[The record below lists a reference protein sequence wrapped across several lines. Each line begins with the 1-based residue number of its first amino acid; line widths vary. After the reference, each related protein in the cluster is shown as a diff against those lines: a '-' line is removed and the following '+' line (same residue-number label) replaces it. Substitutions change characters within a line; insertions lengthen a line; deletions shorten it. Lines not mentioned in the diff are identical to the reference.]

1 MTDDSS
7 ASAAPAGP
15 PSADLTGRTLGEF
28 QIIRRLGKGGMAEVY
43 LAEQTSL
50 QRQVA
55 IKVLRAEYLS
65 DAAYVKRFKHEAT
78 AAGGLNHPNIV
89 QVYSIGEQDGIHFIA
104 QEYVRGG
111 NLRDL
116 MRRRGPLDLVL
127 ALHLMKQV
135 AAALQVAGS
144 AGIVHRD
151 IKPENIL
158 LTKKGE
164 AKVADFGLAQL
175 TQGGERVAMTQ
186 VGITMGTP
194 LYMSPEQVAGKPVDH
209 RSDIYS
215 FGAMSYHLLAG
226 KPPFVGE
233 TALAV
238 AVQHLNEKPRP
249 LKELRPDLA
258 PAVSNLVMQMM
269 AKRREDRYADAQA
282 VLADIK
288 ALQKQLVGRDDGSAE
303 ITLNLP
309 ETSSRRIR
317 LPSAQLLDKPLRQQL
332 WRLAAAGVLVLAAGA
347 GYGWTQRPGNPFL
360 TPVPSETTV
369 TPQPTIEAQY
379 FQAMVR
385 GDDEAAWKAV
395 VEFPPSDGRRD
406 EMDRKSAAVRL
417 AIIYLQ
423 NDRMNEALRLFQEMR
438 QFGAADPWRETHG
451 IAGEA
456 IVESLRG
463 NVPQSKELM
472 DYVERRSDIK
482 VDAKLKQLLD
492 EARERNNRGKS

>member
-1 MTDDSS
+1 MSTETSPSDS
-7 ASAAPAGP
+7 AP
-15 PSADLTGRTLGEF
+15 PSSTTDLTGRTLGEF

-55 IKVLRAEYLS
+55 IKVLRTEFLS

-116 MRRRGPLDLVL
+116 MRKRGPLELPL

-135 AAALQVAGS
+135 AAALQVAGA

-215 FGAMSYHLLAG
+215 FGAMSYHMLAG
-226 KPPFVGE
+226 RPPFTGE
-233 TALAV
+233 SPLAV
-238 AVQHLNEKPRP
+238 AVQHLNDKPRS
-249 LKELRPDLA
+249 LKEHRPDL
-258 PAVSNLVMQMM
+258 PAAVCNLVMQMM
-269 AKRREDRYADAQA
+269 AKRREDRYADAQTI
-282 VLADIK
+282 LTDIK
-288 ALQKQLVGRDDGSAE
+288 SLQKQLAGKDAGSSE
-303 ITLNLP
+303 LLLG
-309 ETSSRRIR
+309 TSQPSRRLK
-317 LPSAQLLDKPLRQQL
+317 LPSARLLDRPLRQQL
-332 WRLAAAGVLVLAAGA
+332 LRLGLSGVVVLAAGA
-347 GYGWTQRPGNPFL
+347 GIGWTQRLRDPFL
-360 TPVPSETTV
+360 APLPPPVEV
-369 TPQPTIEAQY
+369 PQQATISGQY
-379 FQAMVR
+379 FHAMVQ
-385 GDDEAAWKAV
+385 GNDEAAWKAV
-395 VEFPPSDGRRD
+395 VDYPAGPDGRRD
-406 EMDRKSAAVRL
+406 EMERKSAAVRL

-423 NDRMNEALRLFQEMR
+423 HDRIDEAAQIFHEFR
-438 QFGAADPWRETHG
+438 QIGAADPWRETHG

-456 IVESLRG
+456 IVASLRG
-463 NVPQSKELM
+463 NVAQSKQLI
-472 DYVERRSDIK
+472 DDVDRRTNTLI
-482 VDAKLKQLLD
+482 DAKLKQLLD
-492 EARERNNRGKS
+492 EARERNSRG